1 MSRVL
6 ELPDPLFEALE
17 KAATETGTT
26 PVGWLA
32 GLLQPNPMPA
42 GSTLADSFR
51 GRLGTV
57 VTRQDSDLG
66 SEGGVTWADH
76 LAEKRRQGTL

>member
-26 PVGWLA
+26 PIGWLA

-42 GSTLADSFR
+42 GLTLADTFQ

-57 VTRQDSDLG
+57 ATRQDQGLG
-66 SEGGVTWADH
+66 SEGVETWADH